1 MCLIPCLILCS
12 VYVEAQAALPMAA
25 VWGTGRTAS
34 SDGQFFPASITYQ
47 PSVKRRTVTTTSP
60 TRGRESCM
68 METHI
73 FFGVSLTRE
82 EWKNLIEDPRIT
94 LDILKYFARDEV
106 GFPAN
111 VMVQRE
117 LDAAFPQYSLVTL
130 TYHVFCAMKSGL
142 LVVASYDIRD
152 THERA
157 EINIGHIVGLTSAG
171 SDYVRDSRTKLWDTA
186 MAKLTDAGLEAT
198 TGRLVEVLPKIAIQ
212 MLQL

>member
-1 MCLIPCLILCS
+1 MKAGPRASLLQCAR
-12 VYVEAQAALPMAA
+12 VEGRPSTRRAGSPSQVEPVIIEQELPDAQASAGPA
-25 VWGTGRTAS
+25 VRSGHIRTWL
-34 SDGQFFPASITYQ
+34 DGP
-47 PSVKRRTVTTTSP
+47 
-60 TRGRESCM
+60 
-68 METHI
+68 
-73 FFGVSLTRE
+73 RE

-130 TYHVFCAMKSGL
+130 KYHVFCAMKSGL